1 MFIRELEIKNYR
13 GFDDFSLKNIAV
25 PDNTNSGSGL
35 NVILGENGC
44 GKTSIL
50 DAIALAL
57 GSYKVDSFSFHDLH
71 KEDSRATITAK
82 ADTDFTAKKLYSGD
96 FQANGLCFKGYLRE
110 RSGGSL
116 DRMVV
121 TQSLLLSDE
130 IEEGRPD
137 LRADLKGTFGE
148 ARYNQEYQI
157 IDVDFRIG
165 SIVSGVSNKTE
176 FDRTLEHLNYHYVRY
191 VDDKSDVNGA
201 INGELAKVNKSTALS
216 SSVKRFNELTNLKI
230 ELRHVDNS
238 ELFSRSFLAQKI
250 DENNSVSIDRIGK
263 GYQLLLALL
272 VKKEVA
278 KTKKHDLIVMID
290 EAEMHLHPSLQQI
303 LVQEIMELSKSVQVF
318 ITSHSPIFV
327 HELFLADAIGNTK
340 KHLLKK
346 GTDGGV
352 INVEIE
358 EALLP
363 RATPAEINYLAFN
376 YPTLEYHNEL
386 YGQLS
391 YLRGESGPS
400 ALDRTFDV
408 TDDDRYDWKR
418 DNGWVDRLSIHS
430 VLRNAFH
437 HKENKENEYCTNQFI
452 MDNLQESIKFLR
464 ECIRREYQNESGSN
478 NA

>member
-13 GFDDFSLKNIAV
+13 GFDDFSLKNIAA
-25 PDNTNSGSGL
+25 PDNTNLGSGL

-71 KEDSRATITAK
+71 RIKSKAIIDARANA
-82 ADTDFTAKKLYSGD
+82 DFTAKKLYRGE
-96 FQANGLCFKGYLRE
+96 FQANGLRFKGYLRE
-110 RSGGSL
+110 RPGGSL
-116 DRMVV
+116 DKMVV
-121 TQSLLLSDE
+121 TQNLLLSDK
-130 IEEGRPD
+130 IKEGKPD
-137 LRADLKGTFGE
+137 LRADLKGTYGE

-157 IDVDFRIG
+157 IDVDFRVG
-165 SIVSGVSNKTE
+165 AIVSGVSNKTE
-176 FDRTLEHLNYHYVRY
+176 FDRTLEHLNYHYIRD
-191 VDDKSDVNGA
+191 VDDKSDVNDA
-201 INGELAKVNKSTALS
+201 INSELVKVNRSTVLS

-230 ELRHVDNS
+230 ELRHVDSS

-250 DENNSVSIDRIGK
+250 GENNYVSIDRIGK

-346 GTDGGV
+346 GADGSV
-352 INVEIE
+352 VNVEIK

-391 YLRGESGPS
+391 YLKNISSPSG
-400 ALDRTFDV
+400 LDRELGIS
-408 TDDDRYDWKR
+408 DDEKRDWKR
-418 DNGWVDRLSIHS
+418 DNGYVEKLSIHS
-430 VLRNAFH
+430 ILRNSFH
-437 HKENKENEYCTNQFI
+437 HKENKENEYCTDQFI

-464 ECIRREYQNESGSN
+464 ERIREERKEPESGN
-478 NA
+478 V

>member
-25 PDNTNSGSGL
+25 PDNTNLGSGL

-57 GSYKVDSFSFHDLH
+57 GSYKVDSFSFHDMH
-71 KEDSRATITAK
+71 KADSRATITAK
-82 ADTDFTAKKLYSGD
+82 ADTDFTAKKLYGGN

-130 IEEGRPD
+130 IEEGKPD
-137 LRADLKGTFGE
+137 LRADLKGTYGE

-157 IDVDFRIG
+157 VDVDFRVG
-165 SIVSGVSNKTE
+165 AIVSGVSNKTE
-176 FDRTLEHLNYHYVRY
+176 FDRTLEHLNYHYIKD
-191 VDDKSDVNGA
+191 VDNKLDINGA
-201 INGELAKVNKSTALS
+201 IKGELAKVNKSTVLS

-250 DENNSVSIDRIGK
+250 DENNYVSIDRIGK

-346 GTDGGV
+346 GADGSV
-352 INVEIE
+352 VNVEIK

-391 YLRGESGPS
+391 YLKNISSPSG
-400 ALDRTFDV
+400 LDRELGTS
-408 TDDDRYDWKR
+408 DDEKRDWKR
-418 DNGWVDRLSIHS
+418 DNGYVEKLSIHS
-430 VLRNAFH
+430 ILRNSFH
-437 HKENKENEYCTNQFI
+437 HKENKENEYCTDQFI

-464 ECIRREYQNESGSN
+464 ERIREERKEPESGN
-478 NA
+478 V

>member
-1 MFIRELEIKNYR
+1 MFIRELEINNYR
-13 GFDDFSLKNIAV
+13 GFDDFGLKNIAV

-50 DAIALAL
+50 DAIALTL
-57 GSYKVDSFSFHDLH
+57 GSYKVDSFSFHDMH
-71 KEDSRATITAK
+71 KADSRATITAK
-82 ADTDFTAKKLYSGD
+82 ADTDFTAKKLYGGN

-121 TQSLLLSDE
+121 TQNLLLSDE
-130 IEEGRPD
+130 IAEGKPD
-137 LRADLKGTFGE
+137 LRADLKGTYGE

-157 IDVDFRIG
+157 IDVDFRVG
-165 SIVSGVSNKTE
+165 AIVSGVSNKTE
-176 FDRTLEHLNYHYVRY
+176 FDRTLEHLNYHYIKD
-191 VDDKSDVNGA
+191 VDNKLDINGA
-201 INGELAKVNKSTALS
+201 INSELVKVNRSTVLS
-216 SSVKRFNELTNLKI
+216 SSVKRFNELTNLKV
-230 ELRHVDNS
+230 ELRHVDSS

-250 DENNSVSIDRIGK
+250 DENNYVSIDRIGK

-327 HELFLADAIGNTK
+327 HELFLADAGGNTK

-346 GTDGGV
+346 GADGSV
-352 INVEIE
+352 VNVAIE

-391 YLRGESGPS
+391 YLKNISSPSG
-400 ALDRTFDV
+400 LDRELGIS
-408 TDDDRYDWKR
+408 DDEKRDWKR
-418 DNGWVDRLSIHS
+418 DNGYVEKLSIHS
-430 VLRNAFH
+430 ILRNSFH
-437 HKENKENEYCTNQFI
+437 HKENKENEYCTDQFI

-464 ECIRREYQNESGSN
+464 ERIREERKEPESGN
-478 NA
+478 V

>member
-71 KEDSRATITAK
+71 KADSRAFITVRAN
-82 ADTDFTAKKLYSGD
+82 TDFTVKKLYRGD

-130 IEEGRPD
+130 IEEGKPD

-148 ARYNQEYQI
+148 PRYQQECQI
-157 IDVDFRIG
+157 IDVDFRVG
-165 SIVSGVSNKTE
+165 SITSGSINKTE
-176 FDRTLEHLNYHYVRY
+176 FDRFLEHLNYHYVKDVENK
-191 VDDKSDVNGA
+191 VD
-201 INGELAKVNKSTALS
+201 INKFINTELQKTDQITALS
-216 SSVKRFNELTNLKI
+216 AAVKSFNRQTGLNV
-230 ELRHVDNS
+230 ELRHIRDG
-238 ELFSRSFLAQKI
+238 ELFSNSFLAQRV
-250 DENNSVSIDRIGK
+250 DNNKYVSIDRVGK

-278 KTKKHDLIVMID
+278 KSKKHDLIVLLD
-290 EAEMHLHPSLQQI
+290 EAEMHLHPLLQQL
-303 LVQEIMELSKSVQVF
+303 LVKELLDLSKTAQIF

-327 HELFLADAIGNTK
+327 HELLQEDKEKTSK
-340 KHLLKK
+340 KHLIKRSDN
-346 GTDGGV
+346 GSISVVDV
-352 INVEIE
+352 D
-358 EALLP
+358 EAVLP
-363 RATPAEINYLAFN
+363 RITPAEINYLAFN

-386 YGQLS
+386 YGYLSYIKQLS
-391 YLRGESGPS
+391 INK
-400 ALDRTFDV
+400 LDETFDI
-408 TDDDRYDWKR
+408 DEKDKRDWER
-418 DNGWVDRLSIHS
+418 DNGNVDRLSTHS
-430 VLRNAFH
+430 ILRNAFH
-437 HKENKENEYCTNQFI
+437 HKENQRNTYCNDEFI
-452 MDNLQESIKFLR
+452 RKHLQDSIEFLR
-464 ECIRREYQNESGSN
+464 ERIREERKI
-478 NA
+478 

>member
-1 MFIRELEIKNYR
+1 MLIRELEIKNYR

-25 PDNTNSGSGL
+25 PDNTNLGSGL

-71 KEDSRATITAK
+71 RIKSKAIIDARANA
-82 ADTDFTAKKLYSGD
+82 DFTAKKLYRGE
-96 FQANGLCFKGYLRE
+96 FQANGLRFKGYLRE
-110 RSGGSL
+110 RPGGSL
-116 DRMVV
+116 DKMVV
-121 TQSLLLSDE
+121 TQNLLLSDK
-130 IEEGRPD
+130 IREGKPD

-165 SIVSGVSNKTE
+165 SIVSGLSNKTE
-176 FDRTLEHLNYHYVRY
+176 FDRTLEHLNYHYIKD
-191 VDDKSDVNGA
+191 VDDKSDVNGT
-201 INGELAKVNKSTALS
+201 IKGELAKVNKSTVLS

-250 DENNSVSIDRIGK
+250 DENNYVSIDRIGK

-278 KTKKHDLIVMID
+278 KTKKYDLIVMID

-327 HELFLADAIGNTK
+327 HELFLADAGGNTK

-346 GTDGGV
+346 GADGSV
-352 INVEIE
+352 VNVEIK

-391 YLRGESGPS
+391 YLKNISSPSG
-400 ALDRTFDV
+400 LDRELGIS
-408 TDDDRYDWKR
+408 DDEKRDWKR
-418 DNGWVDRLSIHS
+418 DNGYVEKLSIHS
-430 VLRNAFH
+430 ILRNSFH
-437 HKENKENEYCTNQFI
+437 HKENKENEYCTDQFI

-464 ECIRREYQNESGSN
+464 ERIREEYQNEPGSGN
-478 NA
+478 V

>member
-25 PDNTNSGSGL
+25 PDNTNLGSGL

-71 KEDSRATITAK
+71 RIKSKAIIDARANA
-82 ADTDFTAKKLYSGD
+82 DFTAKKLYRGE
-96 FQANGLCFKGYLRE
+96 FQANGLRFKGYLRE
-110 RSGGSL
+110 RPGGSL
-116 DRMVV
+116 DKMVV
-121 TQSLLLSDE
+121 TQNLLLSDK
-130 IEEGRPD
+130 IKEGKPD
-137 LRADLKGTFGE
+137 LRADLKGTYGE

-157 IDVDFRIG
+157 IDVDFRVG
-165 SIVSGVSNKTE
+165 AIVSGVSNKTE
-176 FDRTLEHLNYHYVRY
+176 FDRTLEHLNYHYIRD
-191 VDDKSDVNGA
+191 VDDKSDVNDA
-201 INGELAKVNKSTALS
+201 INSELVKVNRSTALS

-230 ELRHVDNS
+230 ELRHVDSS

-250 DENNSVSIDRIGK
+250 GENNYVSIDRIGK

-346 GTDGGV
+346 GADGSV
-352 INVEIE
+352 VNVEIK

-391 YLRGESGPS
+391 YLKNISSPSG
-400 ALDRTFDV
+400 LDRELGIS
-408 TDDDRYDWKR
+408 DDEKRDWKR
-418 DNGWVDRLSIHS
+418 DNGYVEKLSIHS
-430 VLRNAFH
+430 ILRNSFH
-437 HKENKENEYCTNQFI
+437 HKENKENEYCTDQFI

-464 ECIRREYQNESGSN
+464 ERIREERKEPESGN
-478 NA
+478 V

>member
-13 GFDDFSLKNIAV
+13 GFDDFSLKNIAA
-25 PDNTNSGSGL
+25 PDNTNLGSGL

-71 KEDSRATITAK
+71 RIKSKAIIDARANA
-82 ADTDFTAKKLYSGD
+82 DFTAKKLYRGE
-96 FQANGLCFKGYLRE
+96 FQANGLRFKGYLRE
-110 RSGGSL
+110 RPGGSL
-116 DRMVV
+116 DKMVV
-121 TQSLLLSDE
+121 TQNLLLSDK
-130 IEEGRPD
+130 IKEGKPD
-137 LRADLKGTFGE
+137 LRADLKGTYGE

-157 IDVDFRIG
+157 IDVDFRVG
-165 SIVSGVSNKTE
+165 AIVSGVSNKTE
-176 FDRTLEHLNYHYVRY
+176 FDRTLEHLNYHYIRD
-191 VDDKSDVNGA
+191 VDDKSDVNDA
-201 INGELAKVNKSTALS
+201 INSELVKVNRSTALS

-230 ELRHVDNS
+230 ELRHVDSS

-250 DENNSVSIDRIGK
+250 GENNYVSIDRIGK

-346 GTDGGV
+346 GADGSV
-352 INVEIE
+352 VNVEIK

-391 YLRGESGPS
+391 YLKNISSPSG
-400 ALDRTFDV
+400 LDRELGIS
-408 TDDDRYDWKR
+408 DDEKRDWKR
-418 DNGWVDRLSIHS
+418 DNGYVEKLSIHS
-430 VLRNAFH
+430 ILRNSFH
-437 HKENKENEYCTNQFI
+437 HKENKENEYCTDQFI

-464 ECIRREYQNESGSN
+464 ERIREERKEPESGN
-478 NA
+478 V

>member
-1 MFIRELEIKNYR
+1 MFIRELEINNYR
-13 GFDDFSLKNIAV
+13 GFDDFGLKNIAV

-50 DAIALAL
+50 DAIALTL
-57 GSYKVDSFSFHDLH
+57 GSYKVDSFSFHDMH
-71 KEDSRATITAK
+71 KADSRATITAK
-82 ADTDFTAKKLYSGD
+82 ADTDFTAKKLYGGN

-130 IEEGRPD
+130 IEEGKPD
-137 LRADLKGTFGE
+137 LRADLKGTYGE

-157 IDVDFRIG
+157 VDVDFRVG
-165 SIVSGVSNKTE
+165 AIVSGVSNKTE
-176 FDRTLEHLNYHYVRY
+176 FDRTLEHLNYHYVRG
-191 VDDKSDVNGA
+191 VGDKLDVNGT
-201 INGELAKVNKSTALS
+201 INGELAKVNKSTVLS

-230 ELRHVDNS
+230 ELRHVDSS

-250 DENNSVSIDRIGK
+250 DENNYVSIDRIGK

-327 HELFLADAIGNTK
+327 HELFLADAGGNTK

-346 GTDGGV
+346 GADGSV
-352 INVEIE
+352 VNVAIE

-391 YLRGESGPS
+391 YLKNISSPSG
-400 ALDRTFDV
+400 LDRELGIS
-408 TDDDRYDWKR
+408 DDEKRDWKR
-418 DNGWVDRLSIHS
+418 DNGYVEKLSIHS
-430 VLRNAFH
+430 ILRNSFH
-437 HKENKENEYCTNQFI
+437 HKENKENEYCTDQFI

-464 ECIRREYQNESGSN
+464 ERIREERKEPESGN
-478 NA
+478 V

>member
-13 GFDDFSLKNIAV
+13 GFDDFSLKDIAV
-25 PDNTNSGSGL
+25 PDNTSLGSGL

-50 DAIALAL
+50 DAVALAL

-71 KEDSRATITAK
+71 KADSRATITAK
-82 ADTDFTAKKLYSGD
+82 ADADFAVKKLYRGD

-130 IEEGRPD
+130 IEEGKLD

-165 SIVSGVSNKTE
+165 SIVSGMSNKTE
-176 FDRTLEHLNYHYVRY
+176 FDRTLEHLNYHYVRG

-201 INGELAKVNKSTALS
+201 INGELAKVNKSTVLS

-250 DENNSVSIDRIGK
+250 DENHYVSIDRMGK

-278 KTKKHDLIVMID
+278 KTKRHDLIVMID

-303 LVQEIMELSKSVQVF
+303 LVKEIMELSKSVQVF

-327 HELFLADAIGNTK
+327 HELFLADTSGNTK

-346 GTDGGV
+346 CTDGGV
-352 INVEIE
+352 VNVEIK

-391 YLRGESGPS
+391 YLKELTSPSKLDKSFDIGEEEKYEW
-400 ALDRTFDV
+400 V
-408 TDDDRYDWKR
+408 R
-418 DNGWVDRLSIHS
+418 DNGHSEKLSVHS
-430 VLRNAFH
+430 ILRNSFH
-437 HKENKENEYCTNQFI
+437 HKENQENKYCTDEFI
-452 MDNLQESIKFLR
+452 MQQLPGSIDFLR
-464 ECIRREYQNESGSN
+464 DCIRKKLESAESN
-478 NA
+478 M

>member
-1 MFIRELEIKNYR
+1 MFIRELELENYR

-25 PDNTNSGSGL
+25 PDNTNLGSGL

-71 KEDSRATITAK
+71 KADSRATITVK
-82 ADTDFTAKKLYSGD
+82 ADTDFTAKRLYGGD

-121 TQSLLLSDE
+121 TQNLLLSDE
-130 IEEGRPD
+130 IEEGKPD
-137 LRADLKGTFGE
+137 LRADLKGTYGE

-157 IDVDFRIG
+157 IDVDFRVG
-165 SIVSGVSNKTE
+165 AIVSGVSNKTE
-176 FDRTLEHLNYHYVRY
+176 FDRTLEHLNYHYIRN
-191 VDDKSDVNGA
+191 VDDKTDVNGA
-201 INGELAKVNKSTALS
+201 INGELAKVNKSTVLS
-216 SSVKRFNELTNLKI
+216 SSVKRFNKLTNLKI
-230 ELRHVDNS
+230 ELRHIDS
-238 ELFSRSFLAQKI
+238 GELFSRSFLAQKI
-250 DENNSVSIDRIGK
+250 DENNYVSVDRMGK

-278 KTKKHDLIVMID
+278 KTKRHDLIVMID

-327 HELFLADAIGNTK
+327 HELFLADASGNTK

-352 INVEIE
+352 VNVEIE

-391 YLRGESGPS
+391 YLRGKFGPK
-400 ALDRTFDV
+400 ALDQTFGNIK
-408 TDDDRYDWKR
+408 RHEWKR
-418 DNGWVDRLSIHS
+418 DNGKSDDLSIHS
-430 VLRNAFH
+430 ILRNAFH
-437 HKENKENEYCTNQFI
+437 HKENKENKYCTDQFI
-452 MDNLQESIKFLR
+452 MSNLQESIKFLR
-464 ECIRREYQNESGSN
+464 ECIEGEYQNESRSSN
-478 NA
+478 T

>member
-13 GFDDFSLKNIAV
+13 SFDDFSLKNIAV
-25 PDNTNSGSGL
+25 PDNTNLGSGL

-71 KEDSRATITAK
+71 KADSRATITAK

-110 RSGGSL
+110 KSGGSL

-130 IEEGRPD
+130 IEEGKPD
-137 LRADLKGTFGE
+137 LRADLKGTYGE

-157 IDVDFRIG
+157 IDVYFRIG

-176 FDRTLEHLNYHYVRY
+176 FDRTLEHLNYHYVRD
-191 VDDKSDVNGA
+191 VDDKSDVNGT
-201 INGELAKVNKSTALS
+201 IKGELAKVNKSTVLS
-216 SSVKRFNELTNLKI
+216 SSVKRFNELMNLKV

-250 DENNSVSIDRIGK
+250 DENNYVSIDRMGK

-346 GTDGGV
+346 GADGGV
-352 INVEIE
+352 VNVDIE
-358 EALLP
+358 EAFLP

-376 YPTLEYHNEL
+376 YSTLEYHNEL

-391 YLRGESGPS
+391 YLKNISSPSKLDKKLGVGEDEK
-400 ALDRTFDV
+400 LE
-408 TDDDRYDWKR
+408 WKR
-418 DNGWVDRLSIHS
+418 DNGCVEKLSIHS
-430 VLRNAFH
+430 ILRNSFH
-437 HKENKENEYCTNQFI
+437 HKENQENDYCTDEFI
-452 MDNLQESIKFLR
+452 MNNLQESIEFLR
-464 ECIRREYQNESGSN
+464 ERIREERKEPESGN
-478 NA
+478 V

>member
-71 KEDSRATITAK
+71 KADPRATITAK
-82 ADTDFTAKKLYSGD
+82 ADTDFTAKKLYRGD

-121 TQSLLLSDE
+121 TQSLLLSNE
-130 IEEGRPD
+130 IEEGKPD
-137 LRADLKGTFGE
+137 LRADLKGTYGE

-157 IDVDFRIG
+157 IDVDFRVG
-165 SIVSGVSNKTE
+165 AIVSGVSNKTE
-176 FDRTLEHLNYHYVRY
+176 FDRTLEHLNYHYIRD
-191 VDDKSDVNGA
+191 VDDKSDVNDA
-201 INGELAKVNKSTALS
+201 INSELVKVNRSTALS

-230 ELRHVDNS
+230 ELRHVDSS

-250 DENNSVSIDRIGK
+250 GENNYVSIDRIGK

-278 KTKKHDLIVMID
+278 KTKKYDLIVMID

-346 GTDGGV
+346 GADGSV
-352 INVEIE
+352 VNVEIK

-391 YLRGESGPS
+391 YLKNISSPSG
-400 ALDRTFDV
+400 LDRELGIS
-408 TDDDRYDWKR
+408 DDEKRDWKR
-418 DNGWVDRLSIHS
+418 DNGRTEKLSIHS
-430 VLRNAFH
+430 ILRNSFH
-437 HKENKENEYCTNQFI
+437 HKENKENEYCTDQFI

-464 ECIRREYQNESGSN
+464 ERIREEYQNEPGSGN
-478 NA
+478 V

>member
-71 KEDSRATITAK
+71 KADSGATITAK

-130 IEEGRPD
+130 IEEGKPD
-137 LRADLKGTFGE
+137 LRADLKGTYGE

-157 IDVDFRIG
+157 VDVDFRVG
-165 SIVSGVSNKTE
+165 AIVSGVSNKTE
-176 FDRTLEHLNYHYVRY
+176 FDRTLEHLNYHYVRG
-191 VDDKSDVNGA
+191 VGDKLDVNGT
-201 INGELAKVNKSTALS
+201 INGELAKVNKSTVLS

-230 ELRHVDNS
+230 ELRHVDSS

-250 DENNSVSIDRIGK
+250 DENNYVSIDRIGK

-346 GTDGGV
+346 GADGSV
-352 INVEIE
+352 VNVEIK

-391 YLRGESGPS
+391 YLKNISSPSG
-400 ALDRTFDV
+400 LDRELGTS
-408 TDDDRYDWKR
+408 DDEKRDWKR
-418 DNGWVDRLSIHS
+418 DNGYVEKLSIHS
-430 VLRNAFH
+430 ILRNSFH
-437 HKENKENEYCTNQFI
+437 HKENKENEYCTDQFI

-464 ECIRREYQNESGSN
+464 ERIREERKEPESGN
-478 NA
+478 V

>member
-25 PDNTNSGSGL
+25 PDNTNLGSGL

-50 DAIALAL
+50 DAIALTL

-71 KEDSRATITAK
+71 RIKSKAIIDARANA
-82 ADTDFTAKKLYSGD
+82 DFTAKKIYRGE
-96 FQANGLCFKGYLRE
+96 FQANGLRFKGYLRE
-110 RSGGSL
+110 RPGGSL
-116 DRMVV
+116 DKMVV
-121 TQSLLLSDE
+121 TQNLLLSDK
-130 IEEGRPD
+130 IKEGKPD

-176 FDRTLEHLNYHYVRY
+176 FDRTLEHLNYHYIKD
-191 VDDKSDVNGA
+191 VDDKLDVNGT
-201 INGELAKVNKSTALS
+201 IKGELAKVNKSTVLS

-250 DENNSVSIDRIGK
+250 DENNYVSIDRIGK

-278 KTKKHDLIVMID
+278 KTKKYDLIVMID

-327 HELFLADAIGNTK
+327 HELFLADAGGNTK

-346 GTDGGV
+346 GADGSV
-352 INVEIE
+352 VNVEIK

-391 YLRGESGPS
+391 YLKNISSPSG
-400 ALDRTFDV
+400 LDRELGIS
-408 TDDDRYDWKR
+408 DDEKRDWKR
-418 DNGWVDRLSIHS
+418 DNGYVEKLSIHS
-430 VLRNAFH
+430 ILRNSFH
-437 HKENKENEYCTNQFI
+437 HKENKENEYCTDQFI

-464 ECIRREYQNESGSN
+464 ERIREERKEPESGN
-478 NA
+478 V

>member
-50 DAIALAL
+50 DAIALVL
-57 GSYKVDSFSFHDLH
+57 ESYKVDSFSLHDLRNV
-71 KEDSRATITAK
+71 DLSTVITAR
-82 ADTDFTAKKLYSGD
+82 ANDDFKVKKLYNGS
-96 FQANGLCFKGYLRE
+96 FQANGLRFKGYLRE

-116 DRMVV
+116 DRMIVV
-121 TQSLLLSDE
+121 QNLLLSNE
-130 IEEGRPD
+130 IEEGKPD

-148 ARYNQEYQI
+148 ARYDQEYQI
-157 IDVDFRIG
+157 IDVDFRVG
-165 SIVSGVSNKTE
+165 SIVSGVSNKTD
-176 FDRTLEHLNYHYVRY
+176 FDRTLEHLNYHYIKNVK
-191 VDDKSDVNGA
+191 DKTN
-201 INGELAKVNKSTALS
+201 INDIINSELTKVNKSTVLGN
-216 SSVKRFNELTNLKI
+216 SVRKFNELTGLKV
-230 ELRHVDNS
+230 ELRHIDNG
-238 ELFSRSFLAQKI
+238 ELFSKSFLAQKI
-250 DENNSVSIDRIGK
+250 DDNNYVSIDRIGK

-303 LVQEIMELSKSVQVF
+303 LVREIMELSKSVQVF

-327 HELFLADAIGNTK
+327 RELFLADVSGSAK
-340 KHLLKK
+340 KHLLKRDVK
-346 GTDGGV
+346 GDV
-352 INVEIE
+352 VNVEIE
-358 EALLP
+358 KMLLP

-391 YLRGESGPS
+391 YLKNISSPGR
-400 ALDRTFDV
+400 LDRELGIS
-408 TDDDRYDWKR
+408 DDEKRDWKR
-418 DNGWVDRLSIHS
+418 DNGRTEKLSIHS
-430 VLRNAFH
+430 ILRNSFH
-437 HKENKENEYCTNQFI
+437 HKENKENEYCTDQFI

-464 ECIRREYQNESGSN
+464 ERIREEYQNEPGSGN
-478 NA
+478 V

>member
-25 PDNTNSGSGL
+25 PDNTNLGSGL

-57 GSYKVDSFSFHDLH
+57 GSYKVDSFSFHDMH
-71 KEDSRATITAK
+71 KADSRATITAK
-82 ADTDFTAKKLYSGD
+82 ADTDFTAKKLYGGN

-121 TQSLLLSDE
+121 TQNLLLSDE
-130 IEEGRPD
+130 IAEGKPD
-137 LRADLKGTFGE
+137 LRADLKGTYGE

-157 IDVDFRIG
+157 IDVDFRVG
-165 SIVSGVSNKTE
+165 AIVSGVSNKTE
-176 FDRTLEHLNYHYVRY
+176 FDRTLEHLNYHYIKD
-191 VDDKSDVNGA
+191 VDNKLDINGA
-201 INGELAKVNKSTALS
+201 IKGELAKVNKSTVLS

-250 DENNSVSIDRIGK
+250 DENNYVSIDRIGK

-278 KTKKHDLIVMID
+278 KTKKYDLIVMID

-303 LVQEIMELSKSVQVF
+303 LVREIMELSKSVQVF

-346 GTDGGV
+346 GADGSV
-352 INVEIE
+352 VNVEIK

-391 YLRGESGPS
+391 YLKNISSPSG
-400 ALDRTFDV
+400 LDRELGTS
-408 TDDDRYDWKR
+408 DDEKRDWKR
-418 DNGWVDRLSIHS
+418 DNGYVEKLSIHS
-430 VLRNAFH
+430 ILRNSFH
-437 HKENKENEYCTNQFI
+437 HKENKENEYCTDQFI

-464 ECIRREYQNESGSN
+464 ERIREERKEPESGN
-478 NA
+478 V

>member
-25 PDNTNSGSGL
+25 PDNTNLGSGL

-71 KEDSRATITAK
+71 KADSRATITAK
-82 ADTDFTAKKLYSGD
+82 ADADFTAKKLYSGN

-130 IEEGRPD
+130 IEEGKPD

-165 SIVSGVSNKTE
+165 SIVSGMSNKTE
-176 FDRTLEHLNYHYVRY
+176 FDRTLEHLNYHYVRD
-191 VDDKSDVNGA
+191 VDDKSDIHG
-201 INGELAKVNKSTALS
+201 IIKGELAKVNRGTVLS
-216 SSVKRFNELTNLKI
+216 SSVKKFNELTNLKI

-238 ELFSRSFLAQKI
+238 ELFSRSFLVQRI
-250 DENNSVSIDRIGK
+250 DEKRYISIDRMGK

-278 KTKKHDLIVMID
+278 KTKRHDLIVMID
-290 EAEMHLHPSLQQI
+290 EAEMHLHPSLQKI

-327 HELFLADAIGNTK
+327 HELFLADTSDNTE

-346 GTDGGV
+346 GSDGSV
-352 INVEIE
+352 VNVDIE

-391 YLRGESGPS
+391 YLRGGSGPS
-400 ALDRTFDV
+400 ALDRTFDI
-408 TDDDRYDWKR
+408 TDAERYDWKR
-418 DNGWVDRLSIHS
+418 NNDRVDRLSIHS

-437 HKENKENEYCTNQFI
+437 HKENKENKYCTNQFI

-464 ECIRREYQNESGSN
+464 ECIRGEYQNESGSS

>member
-25 PDNTNSGSGL
+25 PDNTNLGSGL

-44 GKTSIL
+44 GETSIL
-50 DAIALAL
+50 DAIALTL

-71 KEDSRATITAK
+71 RIKSKAIIDARANA
-82 ADTDFTAKKLYSGD
+82 DFTAKKIYRGE
-96 FQANGLCFKGYLRE
+96 FQANGLRFKGYLRE
-110 RSGGSL
+110 RPGGSL
-116 DRMVV
+116 DKMVV
-121 TQSLLLSDE
+121 TQNLLLSDK
-130 IEEGRPD
+130 IKEGKPD

-176 FDRTLEHLNYHYVRY
+176 FDRTLEHLNYHYIKD
-191 VDDKSDVNGA
+191 VDDKLDVNGT
-201 INGELAKVNKSTALS
+201 IKGELAKVNKSTVLS

-250 DENNSVSIDRIGK
+250 DENNYVSIDRIGK

-278 KTKKHDLIVMID
+278 KTKKYDLIVMID

-327 HELFLADAIGNTK
+327 HELFLADAGGNTK

-346 GTDGGV
+346 GADGSV
-352 INVEIE
+352 VNVEIK

-391 YLRGESGPS
+391 YLKNISSPSG
-400 ALDRTFDV
+400 LDRELGIS
-408 TDDDRYDWKR
+408 DDEKRDWKR
-418 DNGWVDRLSIHS
+418 DNGYVEKLSIHS
-430 VLRNAFH
+430 ILRNSFH
-437 HKENKENEYCTNQFI
+437 HKENKENEYCTDQFI

-464 ECIRREYQNESGSN
+464 ERIREERKEPESGN
-478 NA
+478 V